1 MPRPEKLFGQFPP
14 VSTREWMERILT
26 DLKGADFNKKL
37 VWKTYEGFNVMPFYR
52 REDIEHLDHIKN
64 LPGDFPYVRGA
75 KTKDNRWLIR
85 QNIEVDDWGE
95 ANKKALEILIKGVDS
110 LGFVILDPET
120 VSQKNIETL
129 LRDIHLENVEIN
141 FLSAG
146 KAQEILMCL
155 IKTFKDIG
163 TDLNKVRGAIEADP
177 LGRLMMNG
185 SLCISLEAGLDYLTS
200 LTLESSPLPLF
211 KTIHINASNFP
222 NAGSDIVQELAFAL
236 SMGNDYMTYLTGR
249 GVKADEAALKIRFSF
264 GIGSNYFFEIAKL
277 RAARLLWSVIAGAY
291 NPERTGSVRMEIHC
305 VTGRWNK
312 TIYDPY
318 INLLRTQTEAMSA
331 ALGGTDSL
339 TVEPFDTIFRQPDEF
354 SERIARNQQ
363 LLLKEESFFDKVADP
378 AGGSYYIEKLTS
390 LIADCSW
397 KLFLT
402 VQDMGGFL
410 SALEN
415 GYIQKDLKESA
426 DQKRENISMRKEIL
440 LGTNQYPDFDEKVSP
455 GIDLNKVF
463 SSTGNSDENIVE
475 AIRMQRGSEDL
486 EKIRITAE
494 MAPKRPVAFMLTIG
508 DPAMRK
514 ARSQFSSN
522 FFACGG
528 YIVKDNKGFGSVENG
543 VVTAMEAGAD
553 IIVVCSSD
561 MEYATLAPE
570 VFERVKGRA
579 IVVVA
584 GNPACIDDLKMK
596 GIEYFIGVHTNII
609 DSLMMFNR
617 LLGINS
623 PAAIGR
629 S

>member
-14 VSTREWMERILT
+14 VSTREWMDRIIT

-52 REDIEHLDHIKN
+52 REDIENLDHIKN

-95 ANKKALEILIKGVDS
+95 SNKKALEILIKGVDS

-155 IKTFKDIG
+155 IKIFKDTG

-200 LTLESSPLPLF
+200 LTIESSPLPLF
-211 KTIHINASNFP
+211 KTIHINASNFT

-249 GVKADEAALKIRFSF
+249 GVKADEVASKIRFSF

-291 NPERTGSVRMEIHC
+291 KPERTGSVPMEIHC

-312 TIYDPY
+312 TVYDPY
-318 INLLRTQTEAMSA
+318 MNLLRTQTEAMSA
-331 ALGGTDSL
+331 VLGGTDSL
-339 TVEPFDTIFRQPDEF
+339 TVEPFDMIFRQPDEF

-390 LIADCSW
+390 LIADYSW
-397 KLFLT
+397 RLFLA

-410 SALEN
+410 PALKS
-415 GYIQKDLKESA
+415 GYIKKELTESA
-426 DQKRENISMRKEIL
+426 NLKRENISMRKEIL
-440 LGTNQYPDFDEKVSP
+440 LGTNQYPDFDEKVSQ

-475 AIRMQRGSEDL
+475 AISMQRGTEDL
-486 EKIRITAE
+486 ERIRITAE
-494 MAPKRPVAFMLTIG
+494 RAPKRPVAFMLTIG

-528 YIVKDNKGFGSVENG
+528 YTIKDNQGFSSVDQG
-543 VVTAMEAGAD
+543 VKAAMEANAD
-553 IIVVCSSD
+553 IVVVCSSD
-561 MEYATLAPE
+561 MEYAALVPE
-570 VFERVKGRA
+570 VSEAVRGKA
-579 IVVVA
+579 IIVVA
-584 GNPACIDDLKMK
+584 GNPSCMDDLKMK
-596 GIEYFIGVHTNII
+596 GIEYFIGVHTNIV
-609 DSLMMFNR
+609 DTLMMFNK
-617 LLGINS
+617 LLGLS
-623 PAAIGR
+623 
-629 S
+629 